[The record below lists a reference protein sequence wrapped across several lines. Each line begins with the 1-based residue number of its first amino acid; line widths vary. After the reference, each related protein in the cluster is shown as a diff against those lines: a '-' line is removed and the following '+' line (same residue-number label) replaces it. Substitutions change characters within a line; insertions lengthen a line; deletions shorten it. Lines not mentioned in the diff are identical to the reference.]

1 LEEQRPFKPR
11 VESSS
16 LSGLIRKIVDAL
28 APAIFLYS
36 RQFGA
41 PLEVFMP
48 ERSIFTTAVHA
59 GERAPSPTFTPVATP
74 VYPSVGYVYE
84 DFETL
89 DAVFG
94 GQKSGPVYARYGN
107 PTNEAL
113 EIAMAALEAGEA
125 ALSFGSGMAAVYAAL
140 LGAGARQGASIVA
153 AQDVYG
159 ATYNLLDKLMSQQ
172 GVKTHFV
179 DITDLDTL
187 ARVMAEVKPVALL
200 AEIISNPLLKVANVP
215 ELARL
220 AHAAEAA
227 LIVDSTFAT
236 PYLCQPLRL
245 GADYVVHSATKYLGG
260 HGDVLG
266 GVIVTSHERRA
277 ALNELIKLVGSNLGP
292 QEAWLILRGLKTL
305 PLRLERQCANAA
317 QVAQWLIAQ
326 PQVSRVNYPGLQD
339 HPQHDLAGRLYGGR
353 GFGAIISFDLR
364 EADAEH
370 VAIFMDSLQ
379 LVQPATTLGDVYSL
393 TLYPARSS
401 HRALSPETR
410 RQIGIGDGL
419 VRLSIGIEDP
429 ADIIADLGEALRAVG
444 S

>member
-1 LEEQRPFKPR
+1 
-11 VESSS
+11 
-16 LSGLIRKIVDAL
+16 
-28 APAIFLYS
+28 
-36 RQFGA
+36 
-41 PLEVFMP
+41 MP

-59 GERAPSPTFTPVATP
+59 GERAPRPTFTPVATP
-74 VYPSVGYVYE
+74 VYPSASYVYE

-113 EIAMAALEAGEA
+113 ENAMAALESGEA

-140 LGAGARQGASIVA
+140 LGAGARQGTSIVA

-179 DITDLDTL
+179 DITDLDAL
-187 ARVMAEVKPVALL
+187 ASVMAEVRPVALL
-200 AEIISNPLLKVANVP
+200 AEIVSNPLLKVANVP

-220 AHAAEAA
+220 AYAAGAA

-266 GVIVTSHERRA
+266 GVIVTNRERRA

-317 QVAQWLIAQ
+317 QVAHWLVAQ
-326 PQVSRVNYPGLQD
+326 PQVSRVNYPGLPD
-339 HPQHDLAGRLYGGR
+339 HPQHDLAARLYGGR

-364 EADAEH
+364 EGDAEH
-370 VAIFMDSLQ
+370 VAIFMDALE

-429 ADIIADLGEALRAVG
+429 ADVIADLGQALQAVG